1 MKLKYTKSKL
11 VLFDIDQTLI
21 SSGGAGSRALYS
33 AIEKY
38 TAIKKEEIQAAGIGF
53 AGKTDPQIIEE
64 ILLSC
69 DSEIDKSKGLSRP
82 IAGILDLYLQ
92 LLPQSIAETE
102 DYFLHEGVD
111 EILLALKDNKQ
122 IALGLLTGNIETG
135 ARLKLERVGINHFFP
150 VGSFGSDSA
159 NRLDLPAI
167 ANRRAQIFYNIQF
180 RPEQIVIIGDAEND
194 VLCAKHYGAV
204 SIAVTTGKT
213 TWEQLN
219 KHNPDYIFS
228 SLKDTEQIMQAILTG
243 RPSYSAVE

>member
-21 SSGGAGSRALYS
+21 SSGGAGSRALY
-33 AIEKY
+33 AAVEKY
-38 TAIKKEEIQAAGIGF
+38 TAIREGVIKAAGISF

-64 ILLSC
+64 ILLAC
-69 DSEIDKSKGLSRP
+69 ESEIDKSQGLSRP
-82 IAGILDLYLQ
+82 ITEILDLYLQ

-102 DYFLHEGVD
+102 DYFLHEGVN
-111 EILLALKDNKQ
+111 EILLALQENKQ
-122 IALGLLTGNIETG
+122 TVIGLLTGNVQTG

-150 VGSFGSDSA
+150 IGSFGSDSP

-167 ANRRAQIFYNIQF
+167 ANRRAQVFYNTQF
-180 RPEQIVIIGDAEND
+180 RPDQIVIIGDAEND

-213 TWEQLN
+213 TWEELN
-219 KHNPDYIFS
+219 QHNPDYIFS
-228 SLKDTEQIMQAILTG
+228 SLKDTGQIMQAILTG